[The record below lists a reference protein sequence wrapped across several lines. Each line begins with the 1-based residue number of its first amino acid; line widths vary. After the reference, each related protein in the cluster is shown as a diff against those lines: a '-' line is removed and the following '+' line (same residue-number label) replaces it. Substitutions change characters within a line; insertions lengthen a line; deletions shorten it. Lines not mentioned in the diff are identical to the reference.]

1 MYRILIVDDEKLER
15 NGIQFLLKKTGTELE
30 IFEAANGRDA
40 LELLAHQKAEI
51 LLTDIKMPYMNGLEL
66 AEKVSS
72 QYPETKIIMF
82 SGYSDFSYAQTAIRY
97 GVSDY
102 ILKPVDPWEFQKT
115 MKKLLEEIK
124 REKAEEVQ
132 QIKTQD
138 YLYQFF
144 LQNYLYGGK
153 TDIEEIK
160 KALDFQQYHYLS
172 LIHI

>member
-1 MYRILIVDDEKLER
+1 MWENRTGRKRQSCLVIIKVGDMYRILIVDDEKLER

-82 SGYSDFSYAQTAIRY
+82 SGYSDFSYA
-97 GVSDY
+97 
-102 ILKPVDPWEFQKT
+102 
-115 MKKLLEEIK
+115 
-124 REKAEEVQ
+124 
-132 QIKTQD
+132 
-138 YLYQFF
+138 
-144 LQNYLYGGK
+144 
-153 TDIEEIK
+153 
-160 KALDFQQYHYLS
+160 
-172 LIHI
+172 